1 MGHESKSLKALI
13 TACLNTSSPSMRPPS
28 SEVAAR
34 LLDEYNDS
42 AAKQKVHNDLSLN
55 LLSRSRQLIHNRRRN
70 HSAPPNEKFRPEDVK
85 TLIGLRDSWDDAGSD
100 LRLAPEVSFLLGAGI
115 YWDLVDINDAQVA
128 YSVVGRGTG
137 PREGKP
143 SQVEAD
149 IRC

>member
-1 MGHESKSLKALI
+1 MEHESKSLKALI
-13 TACLNTSSPSMRPPS
+13 GACLNTSSPSKRPQS

-42 AAKQKVHNDLSLN
+42 AAKQEVHKDLASD

-70 HSAPPNEKFRPEDVK
+70 HSTPPKDKFRPEDVK
-85 TLIGLRDSWDDAGSD
+85 VLIDLRDSWDDTGSD

-115 YWDLVDINDAQVA
+115 YWDLVDINDAQVPC
-128 YSVVGRGTG
+128 SVVGRGAG

-143 SQVEAD
+143 SQIGID
-149 IRC
+149 ICC